1 MLHQAVL
8 TPNPLFIDKLAV
20 INAVIAFP
28 TYLCASISMV
38 CGEWETCVGDVAY
51 GDELNFS
58 DVDNLDRAIK
68 ASGKLGGV
76 AGVLAG
82 AHNWK

>member
-1 MLHQAVL
+1 ML
-8 TPNPLFIDKLAV
+8 PS
-20 INAVIAFP
+20 
-28 TYLCASISMV
+28 YLCASISIV

-51 GDELNFS
+51 GDGLNFS
-58 DVDNLDRAIK
+58 AVDNLDRAIN

-82 AHNWK
+82 AHNWKTKRQIVINSKRSST

>member
-1 MLHQAVL
+1 
-8 TPNPLFIDKLAV
+8 
-20 INAVIAFP
+20 
-28 TYLCASISMV
+28 MV

-58 DVDNLDRAIK
+58 VVDNFERAIS

-76 AGVLAG
+76 AGVFAG
-82 AHNWK
+82 AHNWKYKKNYIFLTLKAISSFC